1 MAYDFDGTDDYIEAT
16 SAVLTAA
23 PLTLACWFNSDSTTV
38 NQALLSLS
46 SANGQN
52 RFILQAAGGAV
63 SGDPVRAIT
72 TAANTSSNADSLT
85 SYTANTW
92 HHAAATF
99 ESTTHRRAFI
109 DGVGGTAETTLRSPT
124 TINSTRIGHTIVSS
138 ARGQF
143 TNGRI
148 AEACIWN
155 VALDDAEI
163 ASLADGYRPSLI
175 RPSAIVFYVP
185 LIREVADYER
195 ALSLT
200 TSGALVAVHTRRIA

>member
-23 PLTLACWFNSDSTTV
+23 PLTLACWFNSDSATV
-38 NQALLSLS
+38 SQALLSLS

-52 RFILQAAGGAV
+52 RFILQAAGAAT
-63 SGDPVRAIT
+63 GDPVRAIT
-72 TAANTSSNADSLT
+72 TAANAGSNADSPT
-85 SYTANTW
+85 GYTANTW

-99 ESTTHRRAFI
+99 QSSSHRRAFI
-109 DGVGGTAETTLRSPT
+109 DGVGGTAETTTRLPDQ
-124 TINSTRIGHTIVSS
+124 INSTRIGHTIVAS

-175 RPSAIVFYVP
+175 RPSAIVFYAP